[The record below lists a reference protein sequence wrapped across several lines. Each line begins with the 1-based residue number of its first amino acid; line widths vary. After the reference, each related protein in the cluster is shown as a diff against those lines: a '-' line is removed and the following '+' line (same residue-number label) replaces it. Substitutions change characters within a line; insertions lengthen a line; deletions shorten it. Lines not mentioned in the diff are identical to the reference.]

1 MPNCI
6 SCGRELPPPGDPQS
20 ICPECRDAIL
30 ARVPSQNPLPA
41 RRSAM
46 LSMMPV
52 TSALIG
58 VNLLVFVAML
68 LSGVSLIEP
77 QNADLWRWGANIG
90 WHNLTTQSS
99 WRMLASNYVHVGLI
113 HLLLNM
119 WCLWN
124 LGALAERIFDRWTYF
139 LTYTFCGL
147 AGSLAS
153 VTLHPTRPGAG
164 ASGAIFGLAG
174 ALISAL
180 YLGKLPVPPR
190 ALKSILKSLV
200 TFAAYNL
207 FFGAVVPV
215 IDNTAHIGGL
225 VSGLAL
231 GAVLAPRLTSPPD
244 ERNSWRRFVF
254 IVAGAV
260 LALAFELARHLV
272 LRQFIQQPTP

>member
-1 MPNCI
+1 
-6 SCGRELPPPGDPQS
+6 
-20 ICPECRDAIL
+20 
-30 ARVPSQNPLPA
+30 
-41 RRSAM
+41 
-46 LSMMPV
+46 MMPV
-52 TSALIG
+52 TSVIIGINLI
-58 VNLLVFVAML
+58 VFVAMVF
-68 LSGVSLIEP
+68 SGVSLLDP
-77 QNADLWRWGANIG
+77 QGADLVRWGANSGLQTLIS
-90 WHNLTTQSS
+90 QP
-99 WRMLASNYVHVGLI
+99 WRMLTSNYVHIGMI
-113 HLLLNM
+113 HILLNM

-139 LTYTFCGL
+139 ITYTFCGL

-153 VTLHPTRPGAG
+153 VSLHPTRLGAG

-180 YLGKLPVPPR
+180 YFGHLPVNPR

-231 GAVLAPRLTSPPD
+231 GAVLAPRLTSP
-244 ERNSWRRFVF
+244 
-254 IVAGAV
+254 
-260 LALAFELARHLV
+260 
-272 LRQFIQQPTP
+272 